1 MQVIIISGCK
11 VAGHECAKFMIP
23 NKQKQIY
30 SSAPQMPLT
39 HLIMRQLFTTF
50 SSYAPLSKIIINTYR
65 EDSQLFI
72 DGSILYSQE
81 GTSHGDPL
89 AMAMYAIAIIPLI
102 YQLED
107 HGIKQAWYFMKLQL
121 MDCLIASKDGGITL
135 LNWVQI
141 MDTFQMLWK
150 LS

>member
-81 GTSHGDPL
+81 GTPHGDPL

-107 HGIKQAWYFMKLQL
+107 HGIKQAWYA
-121 MDCLIASKDGGITL
+121 DEATADGL
-135 LNWVQI
+135 LNCLKGWWDHIVELGP
-141 MDTFQMLWK
+141 DYGYFPNVVET
-150 LS
+150 